1 MAFLRGVLPM
11 LVFARVHKGYERLS
25 AGGSHIVTFEK
36 TSIVVATTASMVV
49 ITFAAFGA
57 QGVSEEALRIIV
69 RWTARVSVTA
79 FLLAFSARP
88 LRQIWSSEL
97 SGWLLRNRRYLG
109 VSFAV
114 AHFTHLVA
122 LIGIGM
128 FFPQPFRSE
137 LDALTLVGGGFCY
150 VLIALMAL
158 TSTDRT
164 AAWVSRKNWR
174 RLHTLGMYTIWIIF
188 VQSYVPR
195 AIIEDMS
202 YAPVSVALFAV
213 AGVRGKAW
221 LNTRSSTAA
230 TAS

>member
-1 MAFLRGVLPM
+1 M
-11 LVFARVHKGYERLS
+11 
-25 AGGSHIVTFEK
+25 TFEK
-36 TSIVVATTASMVV
+36 ASIVAATTASMVV
-49 ITFAAFGA
+49 ITVMAFGA
-57 QGVSEEALRIIV
+57 QGVSEEGLRIIV

-79 FLLAFSARP
+79 FLLAFAARP

-97 SGWLLRNRRYLG
+97 AGWLLRNRRYLG

-114 AHFTHLVA
+114 AHFTHLAA
-122 LIGIGM
+122 LIGIGV

-137 LDALTLVGGGFCY
+137 LDALTLGGGGFCY

-164 AAWVSRKNWR
+164 AAWLSRKNWR

-195 AIIEDMS
+195 AIIGDM
-202 YAPVSVALFAV
+202 AFGPVSIALFAV
-213 AGVRGKAW
+213 AGVRLKAW
-221 LNTRSSTAA
+221 LNARSSTAA